1 MDKTLDRRDEILTN
15 AGELFRAHGYHATS
29 MRDIAK
35 ALNLRGSSLYAH
47 VTSKEEMLWEI
58 VTHAADAFLAKAD
71 AVDPALPADAQLRAL
86 ICGHLEVI
94 AEELPHATVFFH
106 EWKFLSPDLKDNIT
120 ARRDAYER
128 RFRDTLE
135 AGARE
140 GLFEVEDPK
149 LATLFV
155 LSSLNWTYQW
165 FNKDGELSLN
175 ELTEKYTTLIFNAL
189 NAK

>member
-1 MDKTLDRRDEILTN
+1 M
-15 AGELFRAHGYHATS
+15 
-29 MRDIAK
+29 
-35 ALNLRGSSLYAH
+35 
-47 VTSKEEMLWEI
+47 
-58 VTHAADAFLAKAD
+58 
-71 AVDPALPADAQLRAL
+71 
-86 ICGHLEVI
+86 EVI

-106 EWKFLSPDLKDNIT
+106 EWKFLSPDLKENIT

-128 RFRDTLE
+128 RFRDIIE
-135 AGARE
+135 AGVRE

-165 FNKDGELSLN
+165 FHKDGELSLS
-175 ELTEKYTTLIFNAL
+175 ELTGKYTTLIFSAL